1 MNAHIKIHRED
12 VLSDDYAVLKKVHFD
27 YQRRDGRW
35 QPQAREVYDRGDG
48 VAILLYNREEQT
60 VILVRQFR
68 LPVYVHDSGDGM
80 LIEAAAGVLDKV
92 SPQARIRSE
101 AEEETGYRVRNIEKV
116 FEAYMSPGTVT
127 EKLHFFLG
135 EYDPGDRGE
144 GGGLEEEGEDIEVLE
159 LPFREAMAMITRGEI
174 EDAKTILLLQYAALR
189 VFSVAI

>member
-189 VFSVAI
+189 VFSDAI